1 MPLDTPAP
9 ALVPPSEFARAV
21 DGALAKVLSMP
32 IDRSAIASTVE
43 EVRTVAKEA
52 RAVVEEAYSAAELEA
67 FTEKLTPVF
76 ERARSV

>member
-9 ALVPPSEFARAV
+9 ALVPPSEFAGAV
-21 DGALAKVLSMP
+21 SSALVKVLSMS

-52 RAVVEEAYSAAELEA
+52 RAVVEEAYSAEELDA
-67 FTEKLTPVF
+67 FTEVLTPVF
-76 ERARSV
+76 ERARSI

>member
-1 MPLDTPAP
+1 MPLDVPAP
-9 ALVPPSEFARAV
+9 ALVPPSEFAAAV
-21 DGALAKVLSMP
+21 DSALVKVLSMP

-52 RAVVEEAYSAAELEA
+52 RAVVEEAYSAEELDA

-76 ERARSV
+76 ERARSI